1 MLILAII
8 FWFSLGV
15 LFYSYIGY
23 GILLTIIVK
32 LRKLKD
38 SKINQAADDSET
50 FEPEV
55 TLLIAA
61 YNESDIIERKVANSL
76 SLDYPKDKLTILFV
90 TDGSTDG
97 TPEILKKYKEV
108 LVLHEDKRAGKV
120 GAINRG
126 MKFVNTPIVVFSDAN
141 TMINKSAIK
150 ELVKHYRDSL
160 VGAVSGEKRIMVGEK
175 ERASG
180 AGEGMYW
187 KYESYL
193 KKMDSELYSLVGAAG
208 ELFSIRTELFEDVE
222 SDTILDDF
230 IISLRI
236 ATKGY
241 RVVYEPNA
249 YAYETPSASIGEE
262 LKRKIRICAG
272 GFQSIVRLKALLNPF
287 RYSVLSFQY
296 ISHRVLRWAFDP
308 FALVLIFPINLIL
321 MFSNGG
327 VYAGLFWAQV
337 IFYAFSLFGWYYEK
351 NKIKFKPFF
360 VPYYFSIMNLAAII
374 GFYRYIKGKQSA
386 VWEKS
391 IRTQVS

>member
-76 SLDYPKDKLTILFV
+76 SLDYPNDKLTILFV

-208 ELFSIRTELFEDVE
+208 ELFSI
-222 SDTILDDF
+222 S
-230 IISLRI
+230 
-236 ATKGY
+236 G
-241 RVVYEPNA
+241 
-249 YAYETPSASIGEE
+249 
-262 LKRKIRICAG
+262 
-272 GFQSIVRLKALLNPF
+272 
-287 RYSVLSFQY
+287 
-296 ISHRVLRWAFDP
+296 
-308 FALVLIFPINLIL
+308 
-321 MFSNGG
+321 
-327 VYAGLFWAQV
+327 
-337 IFYAFSLFGWYYEK
+337 
-351 NKIKFKPFF
+351 
-360 VPYYFSIMNLAAII
+360 
-374 GFYRYIKGKQSA
+374 
-386 VWEKS
+386 
-391 IRTQVS
+391 